1 VNWSAILKFAL
12 KNWKELLIIASL
24 SIVALKSRM
33 DYNALRKAYEISKE
47 ETEERIEALQYIHSE
62 ELARRDQALQE
73 YKDTIEGIEEEY
85 EKTRDELEREKQKK
99 TKRYEEQFSQDKEGL
114 ANEIISTFGFEL
126 VE

>member
-1 VNWSAILKFAL
+1 MNWSAILKFAL

-24 SIVALKSRM
+24 SLVALKSRM

-62 ELARRDQALQE
+62 ELARRDQALQD

-85 EKTRDELEREKQKK
+85 EKTRDELAREKQKK

>member
-1 VNWSAILKFAL
+1 MNWSTILKFAL

-24 SIVALKSRM
+24 SLVALKSRM
-33 DYNALRKAYEISKE
+33 DYNALRKAYETSKE

-62 ELARRDQALQE
+62 ELARRDQALQD

-85 EKTRDELEREKQKK
+85 EKTRDELAREKQKK

>member
-1 VNWSAILKFAL
+1 MNWSAVLKFAL
-12 KNWKELLIIASL
+12 KNWKELLVIASL
-24 SIVALKSRM
+24 SLVALKSRM

-62 ELARRDQALQE
+62 ELARRDQALQD

-85 EKTRDELEREKQKK
+85 EKTRDQLAREKQKK

>member
-1 VNWSAILKFAL
+1 
-12 KNWKELLIIASL
+12 
-24 SIVALKSRM
+24 M
-33 DYNALRKAYEISKE
+33 
-47 ETEERIEALQYIHSE
+47 QYIHSE
-62 ELARRDQALQE
+62 ELARRDQALQD

-85 EKTRDELEREKQKK
+85 EKTRDELAREKQKK

>member
-1 VNWSAILKFAL
+1 MNWSTILKFAL

-24 SIVALKSRM
+24 SLVALKSRM

-62 ELARRDQALQE
+62 ELARRDQALQD

-85 EKTRDELEREKQKK
+85 EKTRAELAREKQKK
-99 TKRYEEQFSQDKEGL
+99 TKRYEEQFSQDKEEL

>member
-1 VNWSAILKFAL
+1 MNWSTILKFAL

-24 SIVALKSRM
+24 SLVALKSRM

-62 ELARRDQALQE
+62 ELARRDQALQD

-85 EKTRDELEREKQKK
+85 EKTRDELAIEKQKK

>member
-1 VNWSAILKFAL
+1 VNWSAVLKFAL
-12 KNWKELLIIASL
+12 KNWKELLVIASL
-24 SIVALKSRM
+24 SLVALKSRM

-62 ELARRDQALQE
+62 ELARRDQALQD

-85 EKTRDELEREKQKK
+85 EKTRDQLEREKQKK

>member
-1 VNWSAILKFAL
+1 MNWSTILQFTL

-24 SIVALKSRM
+24 SLVALKSRM

-62 ELARRDQALQE
+62 ELARRDQALQD

-85 EKTRDELEREKQKK
+85 EKTRDELAREKQKK

>member
-1 VNWSAILKFAL
+1 MNWAKILQFCL
-12 KNWKELLIIASL
+12 KHWKEIAVVISLLAV
-24 SIVALKSRM
+24 SIKTRM
-33 DYNALRKAYEISKE
+33 DYHALNKAYEISQE
-47 ETEERIEALQYIHSE
+47 ETKERIEALQYIHSE
-62 ELARRDQALQE
+62 ELARRDQALQD

-85 EKTRDELEREKQKK
+85 EKTRDELERERQKK

>member
-1 VNWSAILKFAL
+1 MNWSTILKFAL

-24 SIVALKSRM
+24 SLVALKSRM

-62 ELARRDQALQE
+62 ELARRDQALQD

-85 EKTRDELEREKQKK
+85 EKTRDELAREKQKK
-99 TKRYEEQFSQDKEGL
+99 TTYL
-114 ANEIISTFGFEL
+114 ACT
-126 VE
+126 

>member
-1 VNWSAILKFAL
+1 MNWSTILKFAL

-24 SIVALKSRM
+24 SLVALKSRM

-62 ELARRDQALQE
+62 ELARRDQALQD

-85 EKTRDELEREKQKK
+85 EKTRDELAREKQKK
-99 TKRYEEQFSQDKEGL
+99 TKRDEEQFSQDKEGL

>member
-1 VNWSAILKFAL
+1 MNWTTILKFAL

-24 SIVALKSRM
+24 SLVALKSRM

-62 ELARRDQALQE
+62 ELARRDQALQD

-85 EKTRDELEREKQKK
+85 EKTRDELAREKQKK

>member
-1 VNWSAILKFAL
+1 MNWSTILQFAL

-24 SIVALKSRM
+24 SLVALKSRM

-62 ELARRDQALQE
+62 ELARRDQALQD

-85 EKTRDELEREKQKK
+85 EKTRDELAREKQKK

>member
-12 KNWKELLIIASL
+12 KNWKELLVIASL
-24 SIVALKSRM
+24 SLVALKSRM
-33 DYNALRKAYEISKE
+33 DYSALRKAYEISKE

-62 ELARRDQALQE
+62 ELARRDQALQD

-85 EKTRDELEREKQKK
+85 EKTRDQLEREKQKK

>member
-1 VNWSAILKFAL
+1 MNWSAVLKFAL
-12 KNWKELLIIASL
+12 KNWKELLVIASL
-24 SIVALKSRM
+24 SLVALKSRM

-62 ELARRDQALQE
+62 ELARRDQALQD

-85 EKTRDELEREKQKK
+85 EKTRDQLEREKQKK

>member
-1 VNWSAILKFAL
+1 MNWSTILKFAL

-24 SIVALKSRM
+24 SLVALKSRM

-62 ELARRDQALQE
+62 ELARRDQALQD

-85 EKTRDELEREKQKK
+85 EKTRAELAREKQKK